1 MVMTYNILSKLGKI
15 QPDET
20 LSALELFKDSGD
32 VADYAKLAVSSL
44 IKNEIISGDGAFI
57 YPNKKMNNAE
67 AMVLAKSL
75 NVYRYR

>member
-1 MVMTYNILSKLGKI
+1 MTYNILSKLGKI

-44 IKNEIISGDGAFI
+44 IKNGMISGDGAFI